1 MKLLHII
8 LIGITML
15 SLDLIYLS
23 TFSGFFN
30 KLVKSIQ
37 GTPIEFNIIGAILC
51 YLLLIGGLSYFI
63 LSKKR
68 ALKDAFLLGLVI
80 YGVYETTNYTILKN
94 WSFKAVML
102 DTLWGAILFTLTSA
116 IYYRFIAA
124 L

>member
-15 SLDLIYLS
+15 SLDLVYLS

-102 DTLWGAILFTLTSA
+102 DTLWGAILFTLTAA

>member
-15 SLDLIYLS
+15 SLDLVYLS

-37 GTPIEFNIIGAILC
+37 GTPIEFNVIGAILC

-102 DTLWGAILFTLTSA
+102 DTLWGAILFTLTA
-116 IYYRFIAA
+116 AVYYRFIAA